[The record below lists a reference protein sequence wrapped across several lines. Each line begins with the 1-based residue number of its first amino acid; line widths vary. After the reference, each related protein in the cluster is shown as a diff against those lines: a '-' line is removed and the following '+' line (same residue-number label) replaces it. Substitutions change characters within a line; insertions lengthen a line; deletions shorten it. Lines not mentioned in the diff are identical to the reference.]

1 MPSRRVLTVC
11 AASMVLVG
19 AAMGHGAGGVHQKP
33 LAVDP
38 DSDWATRHMAGKP
51 SAASQAGEHHIDN
64 FDAPSFFTLHDYD
77 DSGYWDA
84 AEILKT
90 YGMEDETAK
99 DVPQSKKDEILREI
113 LKLLDTNNNERV
125 EKEEWMAF
133 SVERKGTLPDFGTGP
148 GHHWDMEMEYEIHHW
163 EKYHDE
169 NTKEEDLIHPEDIA
183 HFKKHDELEDEADR
197 VAALDRMSIVEQNI
211 PAKFRRD

>member
-1 MPSRRVLTVC
+1 MPSGRAMAAC

-19 AAMGHGAGGVHQKP
+19 AAMGHGAGGAHQKP

-38 DSDWATRHMAGKP
+38 DSDWATRHMAG
-51 SAASQAGEHHIDN
+51 EHRIDN
-64 FDAPSFFTLHDYD
+64 FDAASFFTLHDFD
-77 DSGYWDA
+77 DSGYWDT

-99 DVPQSKKDEILREI
+99 DVPQSKKDEIRIEVM
-113 LKLLDTNNNERV
+113 KLLDSNNNGIVER
-125 EKEEWMAF
+125 EEWMAF
-133 SVERKGTLPDFGTGP
+133 NLERKGTLPDFGTGP

-197 VAALDRMSIVEQNI
+197 VAALDRMPIVEQNI
-211 PAKFRRD
+211 PAKFRRE